1 MPFPLLPCCACG
13 PCSMDRVEESPA
25 WQRDEDAAECPRCH
39 RTFGFLLRRHHC
51 RFCGKI
57 FCDRCSSHE
66 WPLPV
71 DPKRVCDGCH
81 KLLQSGEATAA
92 DAVTVRA
99 IQASAWPPLAGG
111 DTGPDLDDVDDAV
124 FPPGHGRGPA
134 DSGVLAAHEPLAG
147 VDEDLDGELLVECPK
162 CSESLRGLPPEQ
174 VEAHLDSCF
183 ALDMSRSPK
192 GDRYLGTNAATGAD
206 RPPAMSC

>member
-1 MPFPLLPCCACG
+1 MG
-13 PCSMDRVEESPA
+13 RVEESPA

-39 RTFGFLLRRHHC
+39 RAFGFLLRRHHC

-81 KLLQSGEATAA
+81 QLLQRGEATAA

-99 IQASAWPPLAGG
+99 IQAGARPHLAGA
-111 DTGPDLDDVDDAV
+111 DAGPDLDDVDDAV
-124 FPPGHGRGPA
+124 FPPGHGGGLADRGA
-134 DSGVLAAHEPLAG
+134 LASQEPLAS
-147 VDEDLDGELLVECPK
+147 VDDDDDLDGELLVECPK
-162 CSESLRGLPPEQ
+162 CGESLRGLPPEQ

-192 GDRYLGTNAATGAD
+192 GDRYLGTKGGRDGRGTTAAQT
-206 RPPAMSC
+206 C